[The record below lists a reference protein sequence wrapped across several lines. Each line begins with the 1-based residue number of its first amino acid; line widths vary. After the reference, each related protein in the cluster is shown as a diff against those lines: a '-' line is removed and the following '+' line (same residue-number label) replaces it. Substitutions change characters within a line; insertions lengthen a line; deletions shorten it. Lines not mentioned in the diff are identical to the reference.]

1 MHTVLAAAAGRRAPA
16 DRQCLQRRRVVSSHP
31 AAGTAENAVILPVCP
46 ATKAALTMLAVQY
59 ARSLPG
65 ILVNAADPSFT
76 GTDFNHRH
84 GTVPW

>member
-1 MHTVLAAAAGRRAPA
+1 
-16 DRQCLQRRRVVSSHP
+16 
-31 AAGTAENAVILPVCP
+31 VILPVCP